1 VNQRAVLT
9 RYVAEIR
16 QKSRK
21 WLDKCQ
27 QLHFNHVCDVFQRG
41 FVCSY
46 VGANSV
52 VGTARISQINKDG
65 KTQQQ
70 ENP

>member
-1 VNQRAVLT
+1 MW
-9 RYVAEIR
+9 
-16 QKSRK
+16 QKSAK
-21 WLDKCQ
+21 NQGNGWISASSYILTMC
-27 QLHFNHVCDVFQRG
+27 VYVFQRG

>member
-1 VNQRAVLT
+1 VYHHTSPSTKNQGNSLIIASSNFVT
-9 RYVAEIR
+9 
-16 QKSRK
+16 
-21 WLDKCQ
+21 
-27 QLHFNHVCDVFQRG
+27 VCVYIHRG

-70 ENP
+70 KNP